1 MKLKEVINVNWN
13 SFNATT
19 AHSSFYENSVRRLTY
34 SDMPNMEIK
43 DFKLPNTEMYV
54 YGEDEKGFIFS
65 YWVNKRQ
72 GKRQGDTSS
81 QGPESINS
89 WAKGRVGSDDGNGY
103 GRYKHPLLMVL
114 TLYNGYLSMARKN
127 LDQKQ
132 KHREKMLDLNATK
145 I

>member
-1 MKLKEVINVNWN
+1 MANEGWSQKKKDEFKE
-13 SFNATT
+13 
-19 AHSSFYENSVRRLTY
+19 
-34 SDMPNMEIK
+34 
-43 DFKLPNTEMYV
+43 YV
-54 YGEDEKGFIFS
+54 YGEDEKGFFS

>member
-1 MKLKEVINVNWN
+1 
-13 SFNATT
+13 
-19 AHSSFYENSVRRLTY
+19 
-34 SDMPNMEIK
+34 
-43 DFKLPNTEMYV
+43 V

-114 TLYNGYLSMARKN
+114 TL
-127 LDQKQ
+127 
-132 KHREKMLDLNATK
+132 
-145 I
+145 